1 MVRNELMNT
10 TIYLVLPCYN
20 EQEVLRS
27 SAFKLLALMQDL
39 IQKHRIS
46 ENSKI
51 YFINDGSS
59 DKTWDIIEDLHK
71 SNTMFCGISLA
82 HNRGHQNA
90 LLAGLLELKNK
101 ADAIITLDVDLQ
113 DDISVI
119 PEMIQ
124 KFYKGND
131 IVYGVRSNRDVDAKY
146 ISWTAEFFYK
156 FMKFLGVDLVYNH
169 ADYRLMSRKAINAL
183 SDYHEVNL
191 FLRGLVP
198 LIGMKSDKVFYKR
211 KKRFAGVTK
220 YPFAKRISFA
230 FEGITSFSIRPV
242 RFITFLG
249 LFSFFVS
256 ASALIFSLISYFFFR
271 NAVVTGWTSIFF
283 SLWAI
288 GGLIL
293 LSIGL
298 IGEYIGKIYL
308 ETKRRPRY
316 FVDKIL
322 D

>member
-1 MVRNELMNT
+1 VSAMKK

-20 EQEVLRS
+20 EEDVLES
-27 SAFKLLALMQDL
+27 SANQLFKLMKEL
-39 IQKHRIS
+39 IQSDKIDKDSR
-46 ENSKI
+46 I
-51 YFINDGSS
+51 YFINDGSH
-59 DKTWDIIEDLHK
+59 DETWDIIERLHQK
-71 SNTMFCGISLA
+71 NPIFCGMRLA
-82 HNRGHQNA
+82 HNVGHQNA
-90 LLAGLLELKNK
+90 LLAGLMELNEK

-113 DDISVI
+113 DDITVI
-119 PEMIQ
+119 PKMIQ
-124 KFYKGND
+124 KFYEGND
-131 IVYGVRSNRDVDAKY
+131 VVYGVRSNRDVDARY
-146 ISWTAEFFYK
+146 ISWTAELFYK
-156 FMKFLGVDLVYNH
+156 FMRFLGVDLVFNH
-169 ADYRLMSRKAINAL
+169 ADFRLMSHKSIRAL
-183 SDYHEVNL
+183 SEYHEVNL
-191 FLRGLVP
+191 FLRGLIP

-230 FEGITSFSIRPV
+230 LEGVTSFSIRPV

-256 ASALIFSLISYFFFR
+256 ASALLTSLIFFFFFH
-271 NAVVTGWTSIFF
+271 NDVVTGWTSIFF

-298 IGEYIGKIYL
+298 VGEYIGKIYL

-316 FVDKIL
+316 FVDEIL
-322 D
+322 E